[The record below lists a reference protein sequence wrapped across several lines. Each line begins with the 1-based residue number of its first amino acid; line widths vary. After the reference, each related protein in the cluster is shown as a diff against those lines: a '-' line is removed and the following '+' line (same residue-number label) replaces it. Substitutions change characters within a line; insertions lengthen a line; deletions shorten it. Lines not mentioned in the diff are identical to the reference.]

1 MTILDQIIARKYH
14 EVEENKASRPVSVLE
29 KSGFL
34 SEKPR
39 SLLKALLRERSPG
52 IISEF
57 KRRSPSRGI
66 INGHARAGEVSAG
79 YAAAGSSAIS
89 VLTNTEFFG
98 GSVSDL
104 EEVRRS
110 VDCPVLCKDFIID
123 EYQVMEAR
131 ASGADAVLLI
141 SDINSPGRLDSLYR
155 FTLSL
160 GMEALIEVH
169 NKECIPGIPPDAT
182 IIGINSRNLAS
193 FNVSTDHALEM
204 ATLLPQNVVKVA
216 ESGIRTVDDYFAL
229 RKAGF
234 NAFLIGEYFMNSA
247 SPARTCKA
255 FIENIRQDKRLSTE
269 SRHIPG
275 Q

>member
-1 MTILDQIIARKYH
+1 MTILDQIIARKYN
-14 EVEENKASRPVSVLE
+14 EVAENKASRPVSVLE
-29 KSGFL
+29 KSRFL
-34 SEKPR
+34 SGKPK

-57 KRRSPSRGI
+57 KRRSPSRGV
-66 INGHARAGEVSAG
+66 INGHANAAEVSAG

-89 VLTNTEFFG
+89 VLTNLEFFG

-123 EYQVMEAR
+123 EYQVIEAR
-131 ASGADAVLLI
+131 AFGADAVLLI
-141 SDINSPGRLDSLYR
+141 SDINTADRLDRLYR

-169 NKECIPGIPPDAT
+169 QKECLQRIPPDAA
-182 IIGINSRNLAS
+182 IVGINSRNLAS
-193 FNVSTDHALEM
+193 FTVNTDHALEM
-204 ATLLPQNVVKVA
+204 AALLPLNVVKVA
-216 ESGIRTVDDYFAL
+216 ESGIRSVDDYFIL

-234 NAFLIGEYFMNSA
+234 NAFLVGEYFMNSA
-247 SPARTCKA
+247 SPALTCKA
-255 FIENIRQDKRLSTE
+255 FIENIRQD
-269 SRHIPG
+269 SRISSDPKLTAG
-275 Q
+275 